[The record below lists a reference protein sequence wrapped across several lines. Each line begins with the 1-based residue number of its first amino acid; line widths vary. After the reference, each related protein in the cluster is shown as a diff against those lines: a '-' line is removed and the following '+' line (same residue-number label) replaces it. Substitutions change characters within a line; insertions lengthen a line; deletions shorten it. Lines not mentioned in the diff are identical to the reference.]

1 MQTKAEL
8 KKKKK
13 LGWSMFDLDVTQ
25 TSGCKH
31 INKHASRAPN
41 QVGCGENP
49 LALMNQSKA
58 RV

>member
-1 MQTKAEL
+1 
-8 KKKKK
+8 
-13 LGWSMFDLDVTQ
+13 MFDLDVTQ